1 MPDHPEEPADGLARR
16 RERDNRASESVAHRG
31 FAAPDGHITEEDLL
45 AARKARAASRRE
57 RRDKSPTRNALEWVG
72 VVLGALLIAVV
83 VRTFVLQTFWIP
95 SPSMAQTLV
104 KNDRVLVNKL
114 AYDVG
119 DPKRGDVI
127 VFERPPNEEGTIK
140 DLIKRVIG
148 LPGDHVSIRDG
159 NVYVDGKQLEEP
171 YTDGQL
177 TEAKVGCGLGD
188 TTGIDTEAGMV
199 VPDGHLFVMGDNRN
213 NSQDGR
219 CFGPIDEDLVVG
231 RAFFIIW
238 PPSKIGGL

>member
-1 MPDHPEEPADGLARR
+1 MPDHPDEPSDGLARR
-16 RERDNRASESVAHRG
+16 RERDARASESAKPG
-31 FAAPDGHITEEDLL
+31 PGGIPDGEVTEEDL
-45 AARKARAASRRE
+45 AEARRARAASRRE
-57 RRDKSPTRNALEWVG
+57 KRQKSPLRNALEWVG
-72 VVLGALLIAVV
+72 VIVGAIVIAVV
-83 VRTFVLQTFWIP
+83 VRTVALQTFWIP

-104 KNDRVLVNKL
+104 ENDRVLVNKL

-127 VFERPPNEEGTIK
+127 VFERPANQEGTIK
-140 DLIKRVIG
+140 DLIKRVVG

-159 NVYVDGKQLEEP
+159 HVFIDGDQLEEP

-188 TTGIDTEAGMV
+188 TTGIDTTEGML

-213 NSQDGR
+213 DSQDGR

-238 PPSKIGGL
+238 PPSKVGGL